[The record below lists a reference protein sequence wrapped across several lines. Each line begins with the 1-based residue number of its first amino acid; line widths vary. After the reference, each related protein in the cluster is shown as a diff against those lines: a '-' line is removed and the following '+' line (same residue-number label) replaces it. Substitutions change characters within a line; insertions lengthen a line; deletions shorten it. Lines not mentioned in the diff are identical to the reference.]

1 MSFTLFFSLFNLSKK
16 GNLNEA
22 AKSLYKIFRKIKNKG
37 FKKIS
42 VVKITKRGIGFAIND
57 RLRRAAAK

>member
-1 MSFTLFFSLFNLSKK
+1 
-16 GNLNEA
+16 LNDA
-22 AKSLYKIFRKIKNKG
+22 AKNLYKIFRKIKNKG

-42 VVKITKRGIGFAIND
+42 VVKITKNGIGFAIND